1 MVRIGSLSAKRMID
15 DKKMLS
21 FEPYRA
27 YAKNI
32 LKHLSALSKTIL
44 SFLKKQAFAVKM
56 FFR

>member
-1 MVRIGSLSAKRMID
+1 MID

-44 SFLKKQAFAVKM
+44 SFLKKQVFAVKM